1 MGMTGKI
8 RNARSAL
15 FILIGMIAL
24 GLVVNGPLVSPNP
37 VSAQTSEESFEI
49 YRGQSDPF
57 ELAVAVSP
65 RTPVVGAIHFSVE
78 LLDAASQKSVTDARV
93 LIVAHDEDDVPVIQ
107 TLAVNTPLAPDSYE
121 GNLTFELPARWSL
134 RIEVDSPSL
143 GSATFRAPLVLR
155 SGTPIENPM
164 GSWIFLLVVAAIVGG
179 TVYVGFSAKKAQR
192 RRAAA

>member
-1 MGMTGKI
+1 MTGKI
-8 RNARSAL
+8 RIARPAL
-15 FILIGMIAL
+15 ITLVTLIFL
-24 GLVVNGPLVSPNP
+24 GIGIGGFPGPTGP

-49 YRGQSDPF
+49 FRGQSEPF

-65 RTPVVGAIHFSVE
+65 RTPVVGAVHFSVE

-164 GSWIFLLVVAAIVGG
+164 GTWIFLLVFAAIVGG
-179 TVYVGFSAKKAQR
+179 TIYVGFSARKA
-192 RRAAA
+192 